1 MGWVKDKGASAP
13 KKYAQGGKVGASP
26 EWDQWGRAGVA
37 GGTRYEEGGKVE
49 EYHEGGSVYE
59 RNQAKREKIA
69 KANKERE
76 KIAKEKASVRK
87 SKRSERRAARRA
99 KRAAQK
105 EKNIAASK
113 AKREARSQKQKELSK
128 KPGHRYSG
136 HKS

>member
-26 EWDQWGRAGVA
+26 EWDQWGRGGVA

-59 RNQAKREKIA
+59 RNQAK
-69 KANKERE
+69 RE